1 MQDFAEHS
9 ADLVNT
15 LTGKTVPKQP
25 LRWFWEGFN
34 SVSQRLVD
42 SQARANIR
50 MWAQVLSPLETFL
63 PPSRPK
69 KMNKEECLCFAPFSP
84 FYLPFASSYFFIGW
98 GGQKYFSKIFLKI
111 HRLPKIE
118 SYVCLCLQGTP
129 MLLKLKD
136 WPPDGDIADFLP
148 KRYNDLINNF
158 PIQGHIFS

>member
-50 MWAQVLSPLETFL
+50 MWAQVISPPT
-63 PPSRPK
+63 
-69 KMNKEECLCFAPFSP
+69 C
-84 FYLPFASSYFFIGW
+84 
-98 GGQKYFSKIFLKI
+98 
-111 HRLPKIE
+111 IE
-118 SYVCLCLQGTP
+118 SELIVHSHSTP
-129 MLLKLKD
+129 
-136 WPPDGDIADFLP
+136 
-148 KRYNDLINNF
+148 
-158 PIQGHIFS
+158 S